1 MKRVNLN
8 ILISYIDRTNMS
20 VFSLLN
26 KIILNL
32 PFAWIRYLTA
42 CLILMVCS
50 SISYAAPLQVSDGI
64 LLATPDQIFQIPDID
79 DDMVD
84 DIAIFYPDA
93 VSGKITLQL
102 LSGKNFS
109 EIRIISWP
117 DTYESTR
124 AHVFPDMN
132 NNGIADFGIF
142 GIRTDGDN
150 AGKPRMVVKDLLT
163 GENTKVYDW
172 PANWTD
178 VKALVLED
186 INGDNVVDVAIQ
198 GIFKEGARP
207 QLVIRDGQST
217 GTLTTYS
224 YPDLLSA
231 PEYFQH
237 SDSNGDGVR
246 EIALFGR
253 IKKNNKIQVKIAD
266 GTDPENRFKFYN
278 FPDNWSDIEWIALD
292 DKNNDDVPDWGLF
305 GVNRLDGRPMLTIK
319 SGNDPAGAIRIFA
332 WSEDITNPTF
342 FSIPDM
348 NYDGVNDVAAAGLR
362 VNDRYQF
369 HIKDG
374 GDRNLT
380 VANLNLNLDLTEV
393 TYEVMADITGDNKV
407 EIGFFGTNSDGE
419 YELIVYDAH
428 LNSEVIRYNFGNNWI
443 SKPRLI
449 SFEDVNNDGVAD
461 VLVVGENIAQ
471 TPVIQ
476 SWAIPDA
483 DADGYID
490 TQDAFP
496 DDDTEWFDS
505 DLDGTGNNADDD
517 DDNDRIID
525 SEDGF
530 PTIPIGNLLD
540 SDNDGIPND
549 CPRSCL
555 ILGLVADDDDDGDGA
570 TVAGGD
576 CNDNDPTF
584 FPGATEIPNNGIDED
599 CSGGD
604 TIVGPAYSVQIISPL
619 SLATVG
625 ATPIEVTGT
634 VDDEEVV
641 LTINGIEVNIVNG
654 EFSVNVALQEGLNNI
669 VASGTKGSEQVTDS
683 VSVSLDQTPPFV
695 TIESHID
702 GQEVFVDAITVT
714 GLINDIVRGT
724 IEEAQANVTVN
735 GKSATISNRSY
746 AATDLTL
753 VEGENTITAT
763 GSDQVGNVSST
774 SITVNYVVPVGRR
787 IMLVSGQDQS
797 ATINE
802 ALETPLEVQVLDDNL
817 SPVANETV
825 VFRVTQGS
833 GVVGVGLDDEG
844 RAVVVETDAE
854 GKAATKFLL
863 GSRVGAA
870 NHKVR
875 AQVVG
880 YDDELIFNASAIGK
894 IGNKISIN
902 SGNNQRGAVGQVV
915 PDPLVVAITDDGAN
929 VVQGARV
936 EFKVTKGEGL
946 LQNGTKTYET
956 TTDSDGRATSKLT
969 LGYLEGIDAQRI
981 TATLI
986 DAPPEQVLT
995 AGFSAT
1001 GFVTADPGDTR
1012 ISGLVLDNQDDP
1024 IPGVTVRVE
1033 DSNREAQTDAEG
1045 QFQITEVPVGPVHLI
1060 ADGSTAPSE
1069 LGEFPS
1075 LSFNLVTISGVNN
1088 TLPAPIYMVKLDTEN
1103 AVFVGPSDVV
1113 LTLDKYPGFKLEIAK
1128 DSVTFPDGS
1137 KEGLLSV
1144 TQVNA
1149 NKVPMA
1155 PPNGMQPQFIVTIQP
1170 TNTRFDPPARLTLPN
1185 TDGFPPGEQVEMYSY
1200 DHDLEEF
1207 VSIGL
1212 GTVSNDA
1219 TLVKS
1224 NPGVGVIKAGWHC
1237 GSQPGGQGCAHNC
1250 PTCQD
1255 CDGDCN
1261 CVPAND
1267 DPRLGQCETCNNG
1280 VKKDAPTEDEC
1291 CTQTAIQND
1300 SDFTAGTLLGTAV
1313 CCNGTKTLCVY
1324 PGNFSSS
1331 GNATGD
1337 QIGQEC
1343 VGVHEAKHFDHI
1355 DCADGDCETW
1365 PIIKAGI
1372 SQFTAE
1378 CEASKA
1384 EKACLDSKKPDC
1396 AGNAACETV
1405 VDSWV
1410 QSAINYGNSFNTGT
1424 LVCF

>member
-1 MKRVNLN
+1 M
-8 ILISYIDRTNMS
+8 
-20 VFSLLN
+20 
-26 KIILNL
+26 
-32 PFAWIRYLTA
+32 
-42 CLILMVCS
+42 
-50 SISYAAPLQVSDGI
+50 
-64 LLATPDQIFQIPDID
+64 
-79 DDMVD
+79 
-84 DIAIFYPDA
+84 
-93 VSGKITLQL
+93 
-102 LSGKNFS
+102 
-109 EIRIISWP
+109 
-117 DTYESTR
+117 
-124 AHVFPDMN
+124 
-132 NNGIADFGIF
+132 
-142 GIRTDGDN
+142 
-150 AGKPRMVVKDLLT
+150 
-163 GENTKVYDW
+163 
-172 PANWTD
+172 
-178 VKALVLED
+178 
-186 INGDNVVDVAIQ
+186 
-198 GIFKEGARP
+198 
-207 QLVIRDGQST
+207 
-217 GTLTTYS
+217 
-224 YPDLLSA
+224 
-231 PEYFQH
+231 
-237 SDSNGDGVR
+237 
-246 EIALFGR
+246 
-253 IKKNNKIQVKIAD
+253 
-266 GTDPENRFKFYN
+266 
-278 FPDNWSDIEWIALD
+278 
-292 DKNNDDVPDWGLF
+292 
-305 GVNRLDGRPMLTIK
+305 
-319 SGNDPAGAIRIFA
+319 
-332 WSEDITNPTF
+332 F
-342 FSIPDM
+342 FSVPDM
-348 NYDGVNDVAAAGLR
+348 NYDGINEAAAAGMR
-362 VNDRYQF
+362 VNGRYQF

-380 VANLNLNLDLTEV
+380 IANLNLNLDLTEV
-393 TYEVMADITGDNKV
+393 TYKVMSDITGDNKA
-407 EIGFFGTNSDGE
+407 EIGFFGKNSKGE
-419 YELIVYDAH
+419 FELIVYDAP
-428 LNSEVIRYNFGNNWI
+428 LNNEVIRYNFGNNWI
-443 SKPRLI
+443 TKPRLI
-449 SFEDVNNDGVAD
+449 PFEDVNDDGVAD
-461 VLVVGENIAQ
+461 VLVIGESNAQ
-471 TPVIQ
+471 VAVIQ
-476 SWAIPDA
+476 SWGIADS
-483 DADGYID
+483 DADGYVD

-496 DDDTEWFDS
+496 DDNTEWFDS
-505 DLDGTGNNADDD
+505 DLDGTGNNADGD

-530 PTIPIGNLLD
+530 PTISIGNLID

-549 CPRSCL
+549 CPRSCI
-555 ILGLVADDDDDGDGA
+555 ILGLVADDDDDGDGV
-570 TVAGGD
+570 TIAGGD
-576 CNDNDPTF
+576 CNDNDSAF
-584 FPGATEIPNNGIDED
+584 FPDAIEIPNNGIDEN

-604 TIVGPAYSVQIISPL
+604 MIIGPDYSVQITSPL

-625 ATPIEVTGT
+625 TTPIEVTGT
-634 VDDEEVV
+634 VDDIDVV
-641 LTINGIEVNIVNG
+641 LTVNGIEVNIVNG

-695 TIESHID
+695 TIESHISN
-702 GQEVFVDAITVT
+702 QEVFVDEITVT

-724 IEEAQANVTVN
+724 IEEIQANVMVN
-735 GKSATISNRSY
+735 GQSATISNRSY
-746 AATDLTL
+746 AATKVIL

-774 SITVNYVVPVGRR
+774 SITISYVIPVGRR
-787 IMLVSGQDQS
+787 IVLVRGQDQS

-817 SPVANETV
+817 SPIENETV

-863 GSRVGAA
+863 GSRVGAS

-902 SGNNQRGAVGQVV
+902 SGNNQRGAVGQSV

-936 EFKVTKGEGL
+936 EFTVTKGEGL

-969 LGYLEGIDAQRI
+969 LGYLEGIDAQRV

-986 DAPPEQVLT
+986 DSPPNKVLT

-1012 ISGLVLDNQDDP
+1012 ISGVVLDNQDDP

-1033 DSNREAQTDAEG
+1033 GSNREAQTDAEG
-1045 QFQITEVPVGPVHLI
+1045 QFQITEVPIGPVHLI
-1060 ADGSTAPSE
+1060 ADGSTASSE

-1088 TLPAPIYMVKLDTEN
+1088 SLPAPIYMVKLDTAN

-1137 KEGLLSV
+1137 NEGLLSV

-1149 NKVPMA
+1149 NKVPMP

-1185 TDGFPPGEQVEMYSY
+1185 TDGFTPGEQVEMYSY

-1219 TLVKS
+1219 TLVQS
-1224 NPGVGVIKAGWHC
+1224 NLGVGVIKAGWHC

-1267 DPRLGQCETCNNG
+1267 DPRLGKCETCKDG
-1280 VKKDAPTEDEC
+1280 TKEDAPTEDEC
-1291 CTQTAIQND
+1291 CTQTAIAND
-1300 SDFTAGTLLGTAV
+1300 VDFKAGTLLGTAV
-1313 CCNGTKTLCVY
+1313 CCNGAKTLCLY
-1324 PGNFSSS
+1324 PGNFGSS

-1337 QIGQEC
+1337 QIAQDC
-1343 VGVHEAKHFDHI
+1343 VGVHESKHFDHI

-1365 PIIKAGI
+1365 PNIKAGV

-1384 EKACLDSKKPDC
+1384 EKACLDTKKADC
-1396 AGNAACETV
+1396 SGNAACEAV
-1405 VDSWV
+1405 VDFWV
-1410 QSAINYGNSFNTGT
+1410 QSAITYGNGFGM
-1424 LVCF
+1424 VCF